1 MNDPHAHRATLS
13 GHPPPAPSRHP
24 LPLWPTLPRGAG
36 RFAPTPTGDLHL
48 GNARTA
54 LIAHLAAAAAGLR
67 TVLRVEDLDPAVI
80 PEGCLEGQYQD
91 LEWLGLHYDESPA
104 LGGPAGPYRQSQR
117 YEQYAAVLAALDD
130 RALLYGC
137 YCSRREVRDAARAPH
152 ASDEGPVYAETCKP
166 AKLRPLGDLT
176 AIPLRAGRPPALRLD
191 VRGALA
197 MLGTPMLEYTDR
209 LAGRLCFD
217 MAATMGDFV
226 VRRADGIAA
235 YQLACAW
242 DDIAMACTEVV
253 RGADLI
259 PSTARQLLI
268 LRLLGLP
275 EPMYAHVGLVV
286 DPHGQRLAKRDRAIS
301 LRALRSAGVEAAAVV
316 RLLAGMSGLPA
327 SGDLGGMVGAFEWDR
342 IGGGDVRLPPAPL
355 GRLG

>member
-1 MNDPHAHRATLS
+1 MN
-13 GHPPPAPSRHP
+13 APHP
-24 LPLWPTLPRGAG
+24 LPRPPTLPRGAG

-80 PEGCLEGQYQD
+80 PEGCLEGQYAD

-117 YEQYAAVLAALDD
+117 YEQYNAVLAALDD

-137 YCSRREVRDAARAPH
+137 YCSRRQVRDTVRDAARAPH
-152 ASDEGPVYAETCKP
+152 ASDEGPVYAEACKP

-176 AIPLRAGRPPALRLD
+176 AIPSRAGRPPALRLD

-197 MLGTPMLEYTDR
+197 MLGTPTLEYTDR
-209 LAGRLCFD
+209 LAGPLCFD
-217 MAATMGDFV
+217 MAATMGDFI

-242 DDIAMACTEVV
+242 DDIAMACTQVV

-268 LRLLGLP
+268 MRLLGLA

-286 DPHGQRLAKRDRAIS
+286 DEHGQRLAKRDRSIS
-301 LRALRSAGVEAAAVV
+301 LRALRGAGVEAAAVV
-316 RLLAGMSGLPA
+316 RLLAAMSGLPA
-327 SGDLGGMVGAFEWDR
+327 SGDVAGLVGAFEWDR
-342 IGGGDVRLPPAPL
+342 IGGGDVRLPA
-355 GRLG
+355 GAFGVIG